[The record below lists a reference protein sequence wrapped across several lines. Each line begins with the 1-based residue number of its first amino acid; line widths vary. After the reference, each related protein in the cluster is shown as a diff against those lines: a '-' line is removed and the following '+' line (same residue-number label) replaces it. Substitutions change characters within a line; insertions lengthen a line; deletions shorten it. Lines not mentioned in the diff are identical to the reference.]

1 MPGMS
6 EGWSQGGVGPPP
18 QILAPPFS
26 VNLSVNLSGEP
37 YLLTLFANLQFFLH
51 KVAFEIHFEEKVRVR
66 VRSATVI
73 K

>member
-1 MPGMS
+1 MVNLS
-6 EGWSQGGVGPPP
+6 VNLSVN
-18 QILAPPFS
+18 FS

-37 YLLTLFANLQFFLH
+37 YLLTLFANLQFFSH

-66 VRSATVI
+66 VQSATII